1 MFEATTKII
10 SKIRFY
16 VIQNMNSISSPKES
30 KYLIFMLTMDQ
41 DDEW

>member
-1 MFEATTKII
+1 MFEATTQII
-10 SKIRFY
+10 SKTRF
-16 VIQNMNSISSPKES
+16 VIQNINSMSSPNES